1 MTIDAP
7 MDHGGNTVAANPSP
21 RLALGFACVGHTYAH
36 LFQPIF
42 FIVVL
47 SLEQD
52 MALSHGQAV
61 ALIFVGSV
69 LYGVAAPLA
78 GWLGDRWSAT
88 GMMTVYFFGT
98 GAAMALTG
106 LAETPFE
113 IGAAL
118 TVVGLFASIYHPV
131 GIAWVVRSS
140 VNTGTA
146 LGVNGIFG
154 GLGPAVAA
162 LMTGAIIDSVGWRAA
177 FVLPGV
183 VVAATGAVFAFC
195 LWRRWVVENKID
207 MKPPPPPATRADTI
221 RVYLVLAF
229 TMSCS
234 GIIYSAVQPALPK
247 AFALDFT
254 DGGGVLG
261 VSALVALVYTISG
274 LMQLVGGRLA
284 DYFPARRVYLYT
296 YVLQLP
302 VLFLAGMVSGSPL
315 VMVAIVMLSLNA
327 SSLPAENVL
336 IARYTPPHRRALV
349 YGLKFV
355 VAIGIANLGIL
366 LEGGIYD
373 ATGGFYWLY
382 VTLTVVGAVAV
393 AAILM
398 LPPERATVAEPVPA
412 E

>member
-1 MTIDAP
+1 MTIDGPTEETQPAP
-7 MDHGGNTVAANPSP
+7 ATAGSP
-21 RLALGFACVGHTYAH
+21 RIALGFACVGHTYAH

-47 SLEQD
+47 ALEKEL
-52 MALSHGQAV
+52 ALSHGHAV

-69 LYGVAAPLA
+69 LYGVAAPIA

-88 GMMTVYFFGT
+88 GMILIYFLGT
-98 GAAMALTG
+98 GVAMALTG
-106 LAETPFE
+106 LTETPFQ

-118 TVVGLFASIYHPV
+118 TLVGLFAAIYHPV
-131 GIAWVVRSS
+131 GIAWVVRTS

-146 LGVNGIFG
+146 LGINGIFG
-154 GLGPAVAA
+154 GLGPAIAA
-162 LMTGAIIDSVGWRAA
+162 LMTGALIDSVGWRAA
-177 FVLPGV
+177 FVLPGAV
-183 VVAATGAVFAFC
+183 IAATGVVFGLA
-195 LWRRWVVENKID
+195 LLKGWVVESKTDI
-207 MKPPPPPATRADTI
+207 KPPPAPASRADTM

-247 AFALDFT
+247 AFALDFS
-254 DGGGVLG
+254 DSGGIMG
-261 VSALVALVYTISG
+261 VSALVALVYTVSG
-274 LMQLVGGRLA
+274 LMQLFGGWLA
-284 DYFPARRVYLYT
+284 DVFAARRVYLFT

-302 VLFLAGMVSGSPL
+302 ILFLAGMVSGSPL
-315 VMVAIVMLSLNA
+315 VVVAMVMLSLNA

-336 IARYTPPHRRALV
+336 IARYTPPHRRALI

-355 VAIGIANLGIL
+355 VAIGVANLGIL

-373 ATGGFYWLY
+373 ATGGFFWLY
-382 VTLTVVGAVAV
+382 VILTAVGTAAV
-393 AAILM
+393 AAILA
-398 LPPERATVAEPVPA
+398 LPPERIPSPEPVPA